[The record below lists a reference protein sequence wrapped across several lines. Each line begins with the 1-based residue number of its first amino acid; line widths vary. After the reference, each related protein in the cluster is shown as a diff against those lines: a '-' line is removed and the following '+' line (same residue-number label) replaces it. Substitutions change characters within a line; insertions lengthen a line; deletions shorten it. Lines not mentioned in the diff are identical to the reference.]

1 MSDTRDAVP
10 ALSIAGLTRRHGATA
25 VVDSVHL
32 DVAPHELVAL
42 VGPSGCGKSTLLRMV
57 AGLERVDAGT
67 VALAGR
73 DVTTTPPERR
83 RIGLVFQDHAL
94 FGHLRVEQNVA
105 FGLRRWSRRDR
116 ARRVAE
122 LLDVV
127 RLGHAARRYPHELS
141 GGEQQR
147 IALVRA
153 LAPNPDVVLLD
164 EPFANLDE
172 SLRDEVRRDVVSA
185 LAAQGTAAVLVTHDR
200 DEALMLG
207 DRVAVMR
214 QGRLLQVGRPEEV
227 YEHPVDRFV
236 AGFLAVTSFLPAR
249 GAEGGAARTAAGGGS
264 DDGAVLVARPHDLA
278 VVPGTAAVVVE
289 RTYLGAALRY
299 TVRRAD
305 GTSVIADGDPAGTH
319 VFEVGDTCDVEV
331 VATHPLHRVR

>member
-1 MSDTRDAVP
+1 MSNGRGAVP
-10 ALSIAGLTRRHGATA
+10 ALAITGLTRRYGATT
-25 VVDSVHL
+25 VVDRVHL

-42 VGPSGCGKSTLLRMV
+42 VGPSGCGKSTLLRMM

-67 VALAGR
+67 VALGGL
-73 DVTTTPPERR
+73 DVTDTPPERR

-94 FGHLRVEQNVA
+94 FGHLRVDQNVA
-105 FGLRRWSRRDR
+105 FGLRGWSRRDR

-172 SLRDEVRRDVVSA
+172 SLRDEVRRDVVDA

-207 DRVAVMR
+207 HRVAVMR
-214 QGRLLQVGRPEEV
+214 QGRLLQVGRPEAV
-227 YEHPVDRFV
+227 YDHPVDRFV
-236 AGFLAVTSFLPAR
+236 AGFLAVTSFLPA
-249 GAEGGAARTAAGGGS
+249 GGAA
-264 DDGAVLVARPHDLA
+264 DDGADDGAALVARPHDLA

-305 GTSVIADGDPAGTH
+305 GTSLIADGDPAGPH